1 MEDAPYEI
9 VNLKIAVS
17 FVSAARAAEY
27 LHSEIPA
34 WDFDAVQNEASA
46 RWEKVLS
53 LIQISGAPD
62 DQQRKFYTALYHAF
76 IQPRDRTG
84 DNPRWTSTAPFWDD
98 QYTLWD
104 MWRTLYPLMAIVDPQ
119 MLQSVVNSFID
130 RHRHDGYAATA
141 FIQGQEFDV
150 GQGGDEV
157 DNVIADASVKQIP
170 GVDWQEAYAVLKSNA
185 DQARTKNY
193 RENGWVSVE
202 DSHADRRRMKSGSG
216 TLAFAY
222 NDFCVAQVAKR
233 LDNSTDYEKYL
244 SRSANWKNVWD
255 DSLSDGGFTGFPRSR
270 HTDGTFSTT
279 AAIKGFNTDFYEGTC
294 WVYSFSIPQDVPG
307 MVEKMGGR
315 ETFIRRLEYALDH
328 NLIDFTNEPSFYTIW
343 WLSAVGRHD
352 LAARWAAKLASLYST
367 DGYPGDEDSG
377 AMSSLY
383 VFLTAGFMPIAGQD
397 IYYLHEPQVPEVVF
411 HLPNGKTLTV
421 ISRDISRKNDQIQ
434 SVRLNGT
441 RLVDS
446 WITHEQLLAG
456 GTLDFRTESQ
466 TSNVDSNSRQ

>member
-1 MEDAPYEI
+1 MGKSALLDPDSRCSRGSAT
-9 VNLKIAVS
+9 KI
-17 FVSAARAAEY
+17 
-27 LHSEIPA
+27 
-34 WDFDAVQNEASA
+34 
-46 RWEKVLS
+46 
-53 LIQISGAPD
+53 
-62 DQQRKFYTALYHAF
+62 LYGGFHAF

-185 DQARTKNY
+185 DQDANDKLSGKRLG
-193 RENGWVSVE
+193 E
-202 DSHADRRRMKSGSG
+202 RRRFARRSSPNKSGSG

-255 DSLSDGGFTGFPRSR
+255 DSLKDGGFTGFPRSR

-315 ETFIRRLEYALDH
+315 ETFIRRLAYALDH

-343 WLSAVGRHD
+343 WLSAVGRRD
-352 LAARWAAKLASLYST
+352 LTNEWAAKLASLYST

-397 IYYLHEPQVPEVVF
+397 IYYLHEPQVPKVVF

-434 SVRLNGT
+434 SVRLNGLGSSIPGLPMSNFLRAERSISEPNLKQAT
-441 RLVDS
+441 SIQIAASKPISFERSLNENHYQPESAAATQYTKSPRLFFCLRS
-446 WITHEQLLAG
+446 RLPQL
-456 GTLDFRTESQ
+456 R
-466 TSNVDSNSRQ
+466 